1 MGGGGGGGGGGFN
14 LSSALDSDHSIH
26 VSEKATMQNLNDRL
40 ATYLDKVRSLEK
52 ANAELELKIREYYET
67 KGPAAERD
75 YSNYW
80 AIINDL
86 KDKVR
91 WHGSVVL

>member
-1 MGGGGGGGGGGFN
+1 MGGGGGYGGGMSMCGSGGFN
-14 LSSALDSDHSIH
+14 LSSAADQSSIH
-26 VSEKATMQNLNDRL
+26 LNEKATMQNLNDRL
-40 ATYLDKVRSLEK
+40 ASYLEKVRSLEA
-52 ANAELELKIREYYET
+52 ANAKLEVQIREYYEK

-86 KDKVR
+86 KDKV
-91 WHGSVVL
+91 